1 MYPAYQSFNQINK
14 CFLLKKDINRD
25 KLWRLI
31 QKDTFSW
38 CKKGMLKFPEEIF
51 RFHSCRLI
59 LFHLLQIFT
68 VHHKAVNENGGW
80 ESKTVFEQ
88 SVVVLEGFRA
98 HTNYTVKV
106 RWLIAGI

>member
-1 MYPAYQSFNQINK
+1 MYPAYPSFNQINK
-14 CFLLKKDINRD
+14 CSVLKKDINRD

-38 CKKGMLKFPEEIF
+38 CKKRMLKFPEEIF

-68 VHHKAVNENGGW
+68 VHHKAVNEKGGW